1 MYLSKNLET
10 IRKHLRENQSEF
22 GERYGVGRSAV
33 SKWEAGENEPP
44 LRVLMAL
51 EDLTGVSMTRMLR
64 DELSMDDL
72 DSGGGMLREPAQVKP
87 GYSSSNDFFL
97 VLETL
102 NELKK
107 TLEEERGAAAAEREV
122 NARFRKEFELL
133 KKKVELMDREL
144 VRMAGNTKRK

>member
-51 EDLTGVSMTRMLR
+51 EELTGVPITRMLR
-64 DELSMDDL
+64 DELNLDDL
-72 DSGGGMLREPAQVKP
+72 DSSGVLLREPTQPRP
-87 GYSSSNDFFL
+87 GYGSSDDL
-97 VLETL
+97 RTVLETL
-102 NELKK
+102 AELKK
-107 TLEEERGAAAAEREV
+107 TLNEEQAAAAAEREV

-133 KKKVELMDREL
+133 KKKVELLDGEL
-144 VRMAGNTKRK
+144 VRMAGKRK